1 MLRKRIIARLDIKGP
16 NVIKGVHLEC
26 LRKVGDPQQLSTKYY
41 NDGIDEILYIDVV
54 ASLYG
59 RKNLTQIVKRASE
72 NIFVPLTVGGGV
84 RSIEDINELLRSGAD
99 KIAINSHLIQHPDFV
114 DNAAKR
120 FGSQCIV
127 GSIEA
132 KRKGNAWEPFY
143 NNGREPSH
151 KNVLVWAKELVDR
164 GVGELLIT
172 SIDQEGTCRGFDIE
186 LMKKIS
192 TAVNVPV
199 IASGGAGNL
208 EDIEEV
214 ISSGG
219 ADAVAIAH
227 LLHYG
232 KLNIKEIKNV
242 RKIFRENTMLRV
254 PGEAHL

>member
-1 MLRKRIIARLDIKGP
+1 
-16 NVIKGVHLEC
+16 
-26 LRKVGDPQQLSTKYY
+26 
-41 NDGIDEILYIDVV
+41 
-54 ASLYG
+54 
-59 RKNLTQIVKRASE
+59 
-72 NIFVPLTVGGGV
+72 
-84 RSIEDINELLRSGAD
+84 
-99 KIAINSHLIQHPDFV
+99 
-114 DNAAKR
+114 
-120 FGSQCIV
+120 
-127 GSIEA
+127 
-132 KRKGNAWEPFY
+132 
-143 NNGREPSH
+143 
-151 KNVLVWAKELVDR
+151 
-164 GVGELLIT
+164 